1 MLVALCVATSASAQP
16 APAEPPLFDPTGTVG
31 PRPTGE
37 AGRAPTP
44 RLAALVEPPAAAAA
58 PAPVAVSR
66 PALVEAP
73 APASND
79 DVGDQAV
86 SVQAGLATGGR
97 VTPGGL
103 RIAGHYLYQLSER
116 DFFDGSAAFTFGS
129 GSPACFRDRDDKT
142 ICDHGLA
149 DGAGVEISA
158 RIRRMFAPSGA
169 FYPFAQLGVG
179 IGFAR
184 FSNDD
189 VSGLTIPVHGGGGI
203 RYSATRFIAIVAE
216 GDLALGFGSFGRG
229 LGTQPQVSLTVTAGA
244 EFRLR

>member
-1 MLVALCVATSASAQP
+1 VPRLAGALVALCIAGPASAQP
-16 APAEPPLFDPTGTVG
+16 APSDPPLFDP
-31 PRPTGE
+31 P
-37 AGRAPTP
+37 A
-44 RLAALVEPPAAAAA
+44 PAA
-58 PAPVAVSR
+58 APVAVSR
-66 PALVEAP
+66 PAPAPDP
-73 APASND
+73 APAAD

-129 GSPACFRDRDDKT
+129 GSPACFRDRDDHT
-142 ICDHGLA
+142 VCDHGLA

-158 RIRRMFAPSGA
+158 RIRRMFPPSGS

-184 FSNDD
+184 FSEDD
-189 VSGLTIPVHGGGGI
+189 VSGLTVPFHGGGGI

-216 GDLALGFGSFGRG
+216 GDLAVGFGSFGRG
-229 LGTQPQVSLTVTAGA
+229 LGTEPQVSLTVTAGA

>member
-1 MLVALCVATSASAQP
+1 VSRLAGALVALCVAASASAQP
-16 APAEPPLFDPTGTVG
+16 APAEPPLFDP
-31 PRPTGE
+31 
-37 AGRAPTP
+37 
-44 RLAALVEPPAAAAA
+44 PASAA

-66 PALVEAP
+66 PAPAESS

-184 FSNDD
+184 FSDDD
-189 VSGLTIPVHGGGGI
+189 VSGLTVPFHGGGGI